1 MIEISQVSHRFDEK
15 AVIRDLSFTF
25 PEKGIFALMGPS
37 GCGKT
42 TLLRLIAG
50 LEKPSSGSITHNGTK
65 IAMAFQE
72 PRLLPWLNCRSNI
85 NIVLSKSKRSSNE
98 AEAWFEAFELKD
110 AADLMPNELSGGMQ
124 QRVSLARALAAGADL
139 ILLDEPLTGLDE
151 ELKLRLAPMI
161 KKACEK
167 ATVILVTHDA
177 SEAESLSAT
186 VLQCVGS
193 PLCDLTRA

>member
-85 NIVLSKSKRSSNE
+85 NIVLPKDKRSSNE
-98 AEAWFEAFELKD
+98 AEAWLEAFELKD

-161 KKACEK
+161 KKACEN

-177 SEAESLSAT
+177 SEAKSLSAT

-193 PLCDLTRA
+193 PLHELTQA